1 MSRERSD
8 VILKIIVK
16 HFFIE
21 KEVTSTLIMDALYSG
36 LRALE
41 LQSMKNKKWREVRL
55 ADLEELPPPMVWVE
69 QDMFVLA
76 DDVMSLLERAVL
88 EQVPY
93 QTTPPGKDDKVSQNR
108 TTKVGSLVSF
118 YFMSFFLSR
127 SYFIIFNFKTRWNIG
142 SGLCQ
147 V

>member
-8 VILKIIVK
+8 IILKIIVK

-36 LRALE
+36 LRVLE
-41 LQSMKNKKWREVRL
+41 LQSMKSKKWRELRL
-55 ADLEELPPPMVWVE
+55 ADLEDMPPPMVWVK

-88 EQVPY
+88 EPVPY
-93 QTTPPGKDDKVSQNR
+93 QTASPGKDDKISQNR
-108 TTKVGSLVSF
+108 TTKVGSVI
-118 YFMSFFLSR
+118 SFFCP
-127 SYFIIFNFKTRWNIG
+127 IP
-142 SGLCQ
+142 
-147 V
+147 

>member
-41 LQSMKNKKWREVRL
+41 LQSMKKNKWSEVRL
-55 ADLEELPPPMVWVE
+55 ADLEEMPPPMVWVE

-88 EQVPY
+88 EPVPY
-93 QTTPPGKDDKVSQNR
+93 QTTSPSKDDKISQNR
-108 TTKVGSLVSF
+108 TTKVGSFDSF
-118 YFMSFFLSR
+118 YFISFFSLQ
-127 SYFIIFNFKTRWNIG
+127 SYFVIFDFRWDIG
-142 SGLCQ
+142 WFLGQ
-147 V
+147 T